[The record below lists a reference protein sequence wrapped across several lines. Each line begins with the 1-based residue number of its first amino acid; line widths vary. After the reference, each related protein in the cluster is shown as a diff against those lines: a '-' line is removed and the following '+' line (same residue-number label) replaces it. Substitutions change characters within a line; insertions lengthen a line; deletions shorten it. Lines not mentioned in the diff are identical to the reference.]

1 MCTKIPADE
10 VRLLAQDA
18 LELVKGLSEGG
29 KRTNL
34 LFEEEKKGEASKL
47 LDPRIYQNKMIMN
60 EEE

>member
-1 MCTKIPADE
+1 